1 MTDVWNKVIY
11 NLRISGQNGY
21 EGADGKVRGKFSE
34 VTSTPSANPS
44 DFPTVACEVI
54 DNREAANDLE
64 YGENGARPI
73 VRIQGFH
80 NTSSTDCRDIMTV
93 VCDAMNRMGFR
104 RTFGV
109 QPLVNDVD
117 RKIFRMEARFTRFV
131 GSIDDIPMFT
141 TD

>member
-1 MTDVWNKVIY
+1 
-11 NLRISGQNGY
+11 
-21 EGADGKVRGKFSE
+21 
-34 VTSTPSANPS
+34 
-44 DFPTVACEVI
+44 
-54 DNREAANDLE
+54 
-64 YGENGARPI
+64 
-73 VRIQGFH
+73 
-80 NTSSTDCRDIMTV
+80 MTV

-117 RKIFRMEARFTRFV
+117 RKIFRMEARFTRFI